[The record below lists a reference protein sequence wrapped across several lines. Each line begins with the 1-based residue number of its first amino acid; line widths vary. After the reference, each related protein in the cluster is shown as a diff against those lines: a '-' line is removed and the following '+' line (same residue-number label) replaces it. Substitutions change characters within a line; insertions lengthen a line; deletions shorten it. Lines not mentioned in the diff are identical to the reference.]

1 MTVGY
6 LRYMSSL
13 APSGAGWS
21 WLALAEGRKEDMGNC
36 FPMPCAP
43 YTSLY
48 GGLTHSRAA
57 IKHHDAGSKL
67 DLRSVPLVPHVR
79 MYPVARSWVVCGA
92 WGQLHDLF
100 IVSDSMLKTAMEITG
115 NFSSHSA
122 CSDIP
127 CPPTV
132 YMRMRASP
140 DDMTLIFSR
149 SGIRHTGLTRSA
161 LGRRPLMHVG
171 C

>member
-1 MTVGY
+1 VTVGY

-13 APSGAGWS
+13 VPSGAAWN

-67 DLRSVPLVPHVR
+67 TCEVCPWCLMYGCIQWLAVGLFAVR
-79 MYPVARSWVVCGA
+79 GA
-92 WGQLHDLF
+92 NCMTCLSCL
-100 IVSDSMLKTAMEITG
+100 T
-115 NFSSHSA
+115 
-122 CSDIP
+122 P
-127 CPPTV
+127 C
-132 YMRMRASP
+132 
-140 DDMTLIFSR
+140 
-149 SGIRHTGLTRSA
+149 
-161 LGRRPLMHVG
+161 
-171 C
+171 